1 MRFLVLNSLR
11 YRKSA
16 FAGAF
21 VALFCAAALVSACAT
36 LMDTGLRGSV
46 APERYAG
53 TPVVVSGDLSIDLV
67 KQKKDKT
74 KIKHKAVTERPWLPL
89 EVADRL
95 RTVPGVSEVVP
106 EVEIPV
112 YLERGSGERSWGHS
126 WDSAVLTPFTIGEG
140 REPRRSGEIAVDGGA
155 VPGDVLTVRTPTG
168 TRDYTVVGVTAQ
180 RLASQRSVFFAP
192 EEAPALARPGMAAAF
207 GVFGEVSA
215 ADLRAELSGTEAE
228 VHTGDAR
235 GNAEFP
241 DASAARTRLMSMGGA
256 LAGTS
261 LIVAVLAVS
270 GIFAL
275 AGLQRRRELALL
287 RAVAATPAQLSR
299 MLGQEALIVALAA
312 AVPGALTGLLLAGRL
327 HEAFVDLGA
336 IPPNLPLVTG
346 FLPAPAAIAGSL
358 AAAWAAARLSGRR
371 AGRVRPVEALGE
383 AAPGGFRI
391 APLRVAA
398 GVAAAGG
405 AVVLTLT
412 LSSVST
418 DRGAGPLTPLTAL
431 VWSLAAALLGP
442 LLVRVVAAVIAPP
455 LRRTGAAGRLAA
467 EQLRTGADRA
477 AAVVAPLTLVVALGC
492 TLLAAGSTLDEA
504 AEDQLRDG
512 IRAGLVVGPKVPAQ
526 DAQALRRMPGVE
538 AVTEVVRTTV
548 RTVSSPYRA
557 QGVTPEGLDKTMD
570 LRTVEG
576 SLVDLR
582 EGTMAV
588 QERLGMAVGDLVE
601 MALGDGT
608 PVTAE
613 VVAVYRSGLGFAQ
626 VTLPYA
632 TVAGHVDDPMS
643 DFLLVAGRGITGA
656 DISAALG
663 GSVGAASPSAAL
675 PGTSS
680 ANYVALGMIIAFAV
694 ISLVNTLAV
703 ATLGRSRELALLR
716 LVGATKSQIMRSLA
730 WETLPLA
737 LLATGLGTA
746 IALVTL
752 SAYASA
758 MAGGAL
764 TFPGTTYATVV
775 AAGVLPAF
783 AALLLAGRAALRPR
797 PTDALGFRE

>member
-11 YRKSA
+11 YRRSA

-67 KQKKDKT
+67 KRKKDKE
-74 KIKHKAVTERPWLPL
+74 KIKHKPVTERPWLPL
-89 EVADRL
+89 EIADRL
-95 RTVPGVSEVVP
+95 RAVPGVREVVP

-112 YLERGSGERSWGHS
+112 YLERGSAERSWGHS

-140 REPRRSGEIAVDGGA
+140 REPREPGEIVVDAGA
-155 VPGDVLTVRTPTG
+155 KPGDVLTARTPTG

-192 EEAPALARPGMAAAF
+192 EEASALARPGQAAVF
-207 GVFGEVSA
+207 GVFGTASA
-215 ADLRAELSGTEAE
+215 DDLRAALSGTEAE
-228 VHTGDAR
+228 VHKGDAR

-241 DASAARTRLMSMGGA
+241 EASAARTRLMSMGGA

-261 LIVAVLAVS
+261 LVVAVLAVS

-287 RAVAATPAQLSR
+287 RAVAATPGQLRR
-299 MLGQEALIVALAA
+299 MLGREALIVALAA
-312 AVPGALTGLLLAGRL
+312 AVPGALTGLVLAGTL
-327 HEAFVDLGA
+327 HDAFVELGA

-346 FLPAPAAIAGSL
+346 FLPVPVAIAGSL
-358 AAAWAAARLSGRR
+358 LAAWAAARLSGRR
-371 AGRVRPVEALGE
+371 TGRVRPVEALGE
-383 AAPGGFRI
+383 AAPGRLRI
-391 APLRVAA
+391 APLRVVAGLAA
-398 GVAAAGG
+398 VGG
-405 AVVLTLT
+405 AVALTLT
-412 LSSVST
+412 LASVST

-431 VWSLAAALLGP
+431 VWTLAASLLGP
-442 LLVRVVAAVIAPP
+442 PLVRLFAAVIAPA
-455 LRRTGAAGRLAA
+455 LRRTGVPGGLAA

-492 TLLAAGSTLDEA
+492 TLLAAGSTLDGA
-504 AEDQLRDG
+504 AEEQLRDG
-512 IRAGLVVGPKVPAQ
+512 IKAGLVVGPEVPAR
-526 DAQALRRMPGVE
+526 DAETLRKLPGVE
-538 AVTEVVRTTV
+538 AVTAVVRTTV
-548 RTVSSPYRA
+548 RTVSSPYSV
-557 QGVTPEGLDKTMD
+557 QGITPEGLDKTMD

-576 SLVDLR
+576 SLADLR

-588 QERLGMAVGDLVE
+588 QERLGMALGDKVE

-608 PVTAE
+608 PVGAE

-632 TVAGHVDDPMS
+632 TVADHVDDPMS
-643 DFLLVAGRGITGA
+643 DFLLVAGQGVTGA
-656 DISAALG
+656 EISAALG
-663 GSVGAASPSAAL
+663 GAVGVTSASAAL
-675 PGTSS
+675 PGSSS
-680 ANYVALGMIIAFAV
+680 ANYAALGLIIAFAV
-694 ISLVNTLAV
+694 ISLVNTLSV
-703 ATLGRSRELALLR
+703 ATLGRGREMALLR
-716 LVGATKSQIMRSLA
+716 LVGATKGQILRSLA
-730 WETLPLA
+730 WETLPLV

-752 SAYASA
+752 NAYAAA

-764 TFPGTTYATVV
+764 TFPGTTYAAVV

-797 PTDALGFRE
+797 PADALGVRE